1 MTFLILVESVSCQW
15 LASAASV
22 GLANAG
28 PYKGQMQLECAAFVS
43 LVILVVNVGMK
54 GVLFFVKKRANA
66 LA

>member
-28 PYKGQMQLECAAFVS
+28 PYTSKIEERGKTEEQ
-43 LVILVVNVGMK
+43 G
-54 GVLFFVKKRANA
+54 
-66 LA
+66 

>member
-28 PYKGQMQLECAAFVS
+28 PYI
-43 LVILVVNVGMK
+43 ILRNIPFLKSSMEEIIVHY
-54 GVLFFVKKRANA
+54 F
-66 LA
+66 

>member
-28 PYKGQMQLECAAFVS
+28 PYIGEAARFQNCIFVE
-43 LVILVVNVGMK
+43 
-54 GVLFFVKKRANA
+54 
-66 LA
+66 